1 MPVQDELDKAIELTS
16 ATLKNNYII
25 IKKEYPDEDILVNII
40 EGEFVQVIINLI
52 NNAKDILI
60 EKQIDE
66 PWIKVS
72 VEKLLD
78 SVKIKI
84 EDNGG
89 GIPDN
94 IIPHIFEPYFTTKH
108 QSQGTGLGLHMSHQ
122 IITESLGGK
131 LYASNTNNG
140 AKLTIELATS
150 SMV

>member
-66 PWIKVS
+66 PCIKVS

-78 SVKIKI
+78 
-84 EDNGG
+84 
-89 GIPDN
+89 
-94 IIPHIFEPYFTTKH
+94 
-108 QSQGTGLGLHMSHQ
+108 
-122 IITESLGGK
+122 
-131 LYASNTNNG
+131 
-140 AKLTIELATS
+140 
-150 SMV
+150 